1 MDTAQKIL
9 ALRKRMQKA
18 NVKALYISSADPH
31 QSESVADHWKTVQW
45 LTGFTGSMG
54 YAILTEKEAEFWT
67 DGRYT
72 TQAQREIPENTFHIN
87 TIATPQAPLWYEW
100 LSARL
105 QKGDTVAIDGEV
117 LSEAQLR
124 DFKGKLSIENLV
136 ISSDR
141 NFIAEIWNDRPSIPT
156 DPIWE
161 LEAQYAVETRIE
173 KLAKLREK
181 LLAYGPN
188 TVTLLCGLDDIAWL
202 TNLRGHDNPLYPFF
216 HAYALVSQK
225 EAHLCTNLE
234 KLSES
239 IRAHLSD
246 DGWLLHNYQDINAL
260 VSQIPANAVVYTDPY
275 KTPFK
280 LYETVPQSCFTHD
293 GPDLVTAIK
302 AKKSPGEQNNIREAN
317 RHEAAAVIRLMRW
330 IEANADSGVLNE
342 YQVGQKLEEFRKLD
356 LLYIQ
361 PANRPI
367 VGYAE
372 NAALPHYRPTATMS
386 ASIKPQ
392 GFLLFDVCAHYKC
405 GSTDLTRTVK
415 VGPLTEEM
423 KHDYTLTLKCHI
435 KLATQKFPYGTT
447 GNLLDAIVKS
457 VQWNEFTSFNH
468 GTGHGIG
475 YLLNIHEGPG
485 KIITDFAPAFPW
497 ALNTPLEEGMLF
509 SNEPGIYKPGR
520 HGIRL
525 ENAVLVQKDIKNEF
539 GQFMRFETV
548 TFLPFEQEAIVVE
561 ELSESERD
569 WIDNYHQEVYRRI
582 SPLLNKEE
590 QQWLKE
596 KTRPLESC

>member
-1 MDTAQKIL
+1 M
-9 ALRKRMQKA
+9 
-18 NVKALYISSADPH
+18 
-31 QSESVADHWKTVQW
+31 
-45 LTGFTGSMG
+45 
-54 YAILTEKEAEFWT
+54 
-67 DGRYT
+67 
-72 TQAQREIPENTFHIN
+72 
-87 TIATPQAPLWYEW
+87 
-100 LSARL
+100 
-105 QKGDTVAIDGEV
+105 
-117 LSEAQLR
+117 LSEAQFQ
-124 DFKGKLSIENLV
+124 DFKEKLSVENLV

-141 NFIAEIWNDRPSIPT
+141 NFVAEIWDDRPSIPT

-239 IRAHLSD
+239 IRAHLFD

-317 RHEAAAVIRLMRW
+317 RHEAAAVVRLMRW

-475 YLLNIHEGPG
+475 FLLNIHEGPG

>member
-100 LSARL
+100 LSDRL
-105 QKGDTVAIDGEV
+105 QKDDTVAIDGEV
-117 LSEAQLR
+117 LSEAQFQ
-124 DFKGKLSIENLV
+124 DFKEKLSVENLV

-141 NFIAEIWNDRPSIPT
+141 NFVAEIWDDRPSIPT

-302 AKKSPGEQNNIREAN
+302 AMKSPGEQNNIREAN

-330 IEANADSGVLNE
+330 IEANVDSGLLNE

-367 VGYAE
+367 VGYSE

-405 GSTDLTRTVK
+405 
-415 VGPLTEEM
+415 EEM

-457 VQWNEFTSFNH
+457 IQWNEFTSFNH

>member
-18 NVKALYISSADPH
+18 NVKALYISF
-31 QSESVADHWKTVQW
+31 QW

-54 YAILTEKEAEFWT
+54 YAILTEKEAELWT

-100 LSARL
+100 LSDRL
-105 QKGDTVAIDGEV
+105 QKDDTVAIDGEV
-117 LSEAQLR
+117 LSEAQFQ
-124 DFKGKLSIENLV
+124 DFKEKLSVENLV

-141 NFIAEIWNDRPSIPT
+141 NFVAEIWDDRPSFPT

-202 TNLRGHDNPLYPFF
+202 TNLRGHDNPLPLYPFF

-246 DGWLLHNYQDINAL
+246 DGWLLHNYQDINSL
-260 VSQIPANAVVYTDPY
+260 VSRIPAKSVVYTDPF

-280 LYETVPQSCFTHD
+280 LYESVPQSCFIHD
-293 GPDLVTAIK
+293 GPDLITAIK
-302 AKKSPGEQNNIREAN
+302 AMKSPGEQNNIREAN
-317 RHEAAAVIRLMRW
+317 RREAAAVIRLMRW
-330 IEANADSGVLNE
+330 IEANADSGSLDE

-356 LLYIQ
+356 PLYVQ

-367 VGYAE
+367 VGYEE

-497 ALNTPLEEGMLF
+497 ALNTLLEEGMLF

-539 GQFMRFETV
+539 GQFMQFETV
-548 TFLPFEQEAIVVE
+548 TFLPFEQEAILVE